1 MYTGNSGDTQMVWHI
16 AKRELYEHLNSL
28 RFGLTTLLLLA
39 LMLTNAVVYLRE
51 HPKRVQKYHDAVT
64 NARNALTAQADN
76 LYVLAQKGPG
86 GFYKKPSPLQF
97 CAEGGEAFIPDVVN
111 TNSWQW
117 RTDALKSFWRL
128 SYPSITPNLGN
139 IRPDVTKVDWGFIVG
154 YVLSLIALLF
164 TFDAIAG
171 ERESGTLRLILANA
185 VPRHAVLLGK
195 FLGAFLSILIPF
207 SIAVLMNLLVLS
219 TSRSVHLT
227 AGEWERLGIIFLIAL
242 LYTSIFLALGL
253 LVSARVQRSA
263 VSLVILLLAWV
274 TFVVFM
280 PSTLASIAGGFSAPM
295 STAEL
300 RERRSQL
307 REALEE
313 PFEERYGRRFLS
325 EKQTEV
331 SPKMQAQGDYVMKDA
346 QQQERLNQERLTEQI
361 AQVQGARNVTR
372 ISPVAIVQHLIEA
385 FAGTGFERHQQFLEN
400 VHAHARQFREFVIEE
415 DRRDSESLH
424 VIGVPTGMSQKKV
437 EPGAI
442 PRFEDTLS
450 LRRDF
455 NTAAMEL
462 LVLVLF
468 FIVLMSG
475 AYLAFVRVEIG

>member
-1 MYTGNSGDTQMVWHI
+1 MIWHI

-28 RFGLTTLLLLA
+28 RFGLTTILLLA
-39 LMLTNAVVYLRE
+39 LMLTNAVVHLRE
-51 HPKRVQKYHDAVT
+51 HPKRMQKYHDAIT
-64 NARNALTAQADN
+64 HTRNTLTARADS

-86 GFYKKPSPLQF
+86 DFYKKPSPLQF

-111 TNSWQW
+111 ANSWQW

-139 IRPDVTKVDWGFIVG
+139 IRPDVTKVDWAFIIG

-171 ERESGTLRLILANA
+171 ERERGTLRLMLANA

-207 SIAVLMNLLVLS
+207 TIAVLMNLLVLS

-300 RERRSQL
+300 RERRHQL
-307 REALEE
+307 QEALEE
-313 PFEERYGRRFLS
+313 RLKAQYGKGFLH
-325 EKQTEV
+325 EKHKGF
-331 SPKMQAQGDYVMKDA
+331 SAKMQTQGDYVMKDA
-346 QQQERLNQERLTEQI
+346 QQQERLNQNHLAEQI
-361 AQVQGARNVTR
+361 AQVQGARNITR
-372 ISPVAIVQHLIEA
+372 LSPVAIVQHLMEA
-385 FAGTGFERHQQFLEN
+385 FAGTGFERHLQFLEN
-400 VHAHARQFREFVIEE
+400 VHAHARQFREFIVET
-415 DRRDSESLH
+415 DSHELDSLH

-437 EPGAI
+437 EPAAI

-450 LRRDF
+450 LNRDF
-455 NTAAMEL
+455 NTAAMDL
-462 LVLVLF
+462 MLLVLF
-468 FIVLMSG
+468 FVVLMLG
-475 AYLAFVRVEIG
+475 AYLAFVRAAI

>member
-28 RFGLTTLLLLA
+28 RFGLTTILLLA

-51 HPKRVQKYHDAVT
+51 HPKRVQKYHAAVT
-64 NARNALTAQADN
+64 NTRNALTAQADN

-86 GFYKKPSPLQF
+86 AFYKKPSPLQF

-171 ERESGTLRLILANA
+171 ERESGTLRLMLANA
-185 VPRHAVLLGK
+185 IPRHTVLLGK

-280 PSTLASIAGGFSAPM
+280 PSTPRLYCRWIFSTDVHRRIEGTPAPTAG
-295 STAEL
+295 ST
-300 RERRSQL
+300 
-307 REALEE
+307 
-313 PFEERYGRRFLS
+313 
-325 EKQTEV
+325 
-331 SPKMQAQGDYVMKDA
+331 
-346 QQQERLNQERLTEQI
+346 
-361 AQVQGARNVTR
+361 
-372 ISPVAIVQHLIEA
+372 
-385 FAGTGFERHQQFLEN
+385 
-400 VHAHARQFREFVIEE
+400 
-415 DRRDSESLH
+415 
-424 VIGVPTGMSQKKV
+424 
-437 EPGAI
+437 
-442 PRFEDTLS
+442 
-450 LRRDF
+450 
-455 NTAAMEL
+455 
-462 LVLVLF
+462 
-468 FIVLMSG
+468 
-475 AYLAFVRVEIG
+475 

>member
-1 MYTGNSGDTQMVWHI
+1 MIWHI

-28 RFGLTTLLLLA
+28 RFGLTTILLLA
-39 LMLTNAVVYLRE
+39 LMLTNAVVHLRE
-51 HPKRVQKYHDAVT
+51 HPKRMQKYHDAIT
-64 NARNALTAQADN
+64 HTRNTLTARADN

-86 GFYKKPSPLQF
+86 DFYKKPSPLQF

-111 TNSWQW
+111 ASSWQW

-139 IRPDVTKVDWGFIVG
+139 IRPDVTKVDWAFIIG

-171 ERESGTLRLILANA
+171 ERERGTLRLMLANA
-185 VPRHAVLLGK
+185 IPRHAVLLGK

-300 RERRSQL
+300 RERRHQL
-307 REALEE
+307 EEALEE
-313 PFEERYGRRFLS
+313 RLKAQYGKRFLH
-325 EKQTEV
+325 EKHKGF
-331 SPKMQAQGDYVMKDA
+331 SAKMQTQGDYVMKDA
-346 QQQERLNQERLTEQI
+346 QQQERLNQNHLAEQI
-361 AQVQGARNVTR
+361 AQVQGARNITR
-372 ISPVAIVQHLIEA
+372 LSPVAIVQHLMEA
-385 FAGTGFERHQQFLEN
+385 FAGTGFDRHLQFLEN

-415 DRRDSESLH
+415 DRRDSESFH
-424 VIGVPTGMSQKKV
+424 VIGVPTGMSRKKV

-450 LRRDF
+450 LNRDF
-455 NTAAMEL
+455 NTAAMDL
-462 LVLVLF
+462 MLLVLF
-468 FIVLMSG
+468 FVVLMLG
-475 AYLAFVRVEIG
+475 AYLAFVRAAI